1 MDITLSKVETVVFIQ
16 HDHDRFNGYYNSII
30 IYTDK
35 GQIKYNIELF
45 GDKPLVIQL
54 GDNEE

>member
-1 MDITLSKVETVVFIQ
+1 MDITLHKVESVALIQ
-16 HDHDRFNGYYNSII
+16 HKPDSFIKAYNTIV

-35 GQIKYNIELF
+35 GKVTLELF
-45 GDKPLVIQL
+45 GDKPLTIQL